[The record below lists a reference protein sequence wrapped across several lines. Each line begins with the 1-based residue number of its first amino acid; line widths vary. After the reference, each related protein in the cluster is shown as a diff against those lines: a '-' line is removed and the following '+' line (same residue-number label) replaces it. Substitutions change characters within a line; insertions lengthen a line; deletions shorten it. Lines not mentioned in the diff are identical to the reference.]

1 MAKRS
6 IEELDLRGK
15 RVFLRVD
22 FNVPLDAAGRIQDDA
37 RIRGALPTIRLAIE
51 RGARLIVASHLGR
64 PKGPTP
70 KASLR
75 PVALR
80 LAELLGRPVPL
91 APDCVG
97 PAVQRLVETLQPRDL
112 LMLENLRFH
121 PEEEKNDPTF
131 AKALAELADLFVN
144 DAFGAAHRAHASTYG
159 IAQHLPS
166 AAGLLMQREL
176 EALARVLE
184 KPARPLVA
192 IIGGAK
198 ISDKLKLLEHLL
210 RKVDRL
216 LIGGGMAF
224 TFHRA
229 QGHSVGRSL
238 VELDLVEAARA
249 ILVQAETCGVE
260 IHLPVDC
267 VVADRPESRVPPD
280 AVPVDK
286 IPPDRMGLDI
296 GPETV
301 QRFTEVIQKAQT
313 IVWNGPLGVFEY
325 PPFAHGTLAVARAV
339 ADARAV
345 SVLGGGDTASAV
357 QQAGVAEKISYIS
370 SGGGAF
376 LEYLEGRELPG
387 VTVLEEKS

>member
-6 IEELDLRGK
+6 VEELDLRGK

-22 FNVPLDAAGRIQDDA
+22 FNVPLDATGHVQDDV
-37 RIRGALPTIRLAIE
+37 RIRVALPTIQLALD

-64 PKGPTP
+64 PKGPNP

-75 PVALR
+75 PVADR
-80 LAELLGRPVPL
+80 LSELLARPVPL

-97 PAVQRLVETLQPRDL
+97 PAVQRRIETLPPGDL

-121 PEEEKNDPTF
+121 PEEEANDPTF
-131 AKALAELADLFVN
+131 AKALAELADIFVN

-159 IAQHLPS
+159 IAHHLPS
-166 AAGLLMQREL
+166 AAGLLMKREL
-176 EALARVLE
+176 DALARVLE
-184 KPARPLVA
+184 EPARPLVA
-192 IIGGAK
+192 ILGGAK
-198 ISDKLKLLEHLL
+198 VSDKLRLLDRLL
-210 RKVDRL
+210 GKVDEM

-238 VELDLVEAARA
+238 VEPDLVDKARA
-249 ILVQAETCGVE
+249 ILTQGEACGVR
-260 IHLPVDC
+260 IRLPVDC
-267 VVADRPESRVPPD
+267 VVADRPEARVTPEV
-280 AVPVDK
+280 VPIEK

-296 GPETV
+296 GPETI
-301 QRFTEVIQKAQT
+301 RGFTQVIRTAKT

-325 PPFAHGTLAVARAV
+325 PPFAQGTLAVARAV
-339 ADARAV
+339 ADSNAV

-387 VTVLEEKS
+387 VAILEETP

>member
-6 IEELDLRGK
+6 LEELDLRGK

-22 FNVPLDAAGRIQDDA
+22 FNVPLDAAGRVQDDA
-37 RIRGALPTIRLAIE
+37 RIRAALPTIRFTLDH
-51 RGARLIVASHLGR
+51 GARLIVASHLGR
-64 PKGPTP
+64 PKGPNP

-75 PVALR
+75 PVRDR

-97 PAVQRLVETLQPRDL
+97 PHVERQIEELQPGDL
-112 LMLENLRFH
+112 VMLENLRFH
-121 PEEEKNDPTF
+121 PEEEANDPTF
-131 AKALAELADLFVN
+131 AKALAELADLYIN
-144 DAFGAAHRAHASTYG
+144 DAFGAAHRTHASTYG

-166 AAGLLMQREL
+166 AAGLLMLREL
-176 EALARVLE
+176 DALARVLE
-184 KPARPLVA
+184 EPARPLVA
-192 IIGGAK
+192 ILGGAK
-198 ISDKLKLLEHLL
+198 VSDKLRLLDNLLEKANH
-210 RKVDRL
+210 L

-238 VELDLVEAARA
+238 VEPNLVDKARA
-249 ILVQAETCGVE
+249 ILAQGEARGVR

-267 VVADRPESRVPPD
+267 VVADQPEARVTPEVV
-280 AVPVDK
+280 AIEK

-301 QRFTEVIQKAQT
+301 GRFTAVIRTAKT
-313 IVWNGPLGVFEY
+313 VVWNGPLGVFEF
-325 PPFAHGTLAVARAV
+325 PPFDQGTLALARAV
-339 ADARAV
+339 ADSSAL

-370 SGGGAF
+370 TGGGAF
-376 LEYLEGRELPG
+376 LKYLEGRELPG
-387 VTVLEEKS
+387 VAILDDKA

>member
-6 IEELDLRGK
+6 IEELDVRGK

-37 RIRGALPTIRLAIE
+37 RIRGALPTIRLALG

-75 PVALR
+75 PVAAR
-80 LAELLGRPVPL
+80 LAEFLGRPVPL

-97 PAVQRLVETLQPRDL
+97 PVVQRLVETLQPGDL

-144 DAFGAAHRAHASTYG
+144 DAFGAAHRVHASTYG
-159 IAQHLPS
+159 IAQHLHS

-198 ISDKLKLLEHLL
+198 ISDKLKVLEHLL

-229 QGHSVGRSL
+229 QGYSVGRSL
-238 VELDLVEAARA
+238 VEPDLVEAARA
-249 ILVQAETCGVE
+249 ILVEAKTSGVE
-260 IHLPVDC
+260 VHLPVDC

-280 AVPVDK
+280 TVPVDK

-301 QRFTEVIQKAQT
+301 KRFTEVIQTAQT

-325 PPFAHGTLAVARAV
+325 PPFAQGTLAVARAV
-339 ADARAV
+339 ADSLAV
-345 SVLGGGDTASAV
+345 SVLGGGDTVSAV
-357 QQAGVAEKISYIS
+357 QQAGVAPKISYIS